1 MFKKYFK
8 YDTKTLDYRPVNF
21 TSGFSVVI
29 STIILVFICGTF
41 YGKHKKIESLTD
53 YEKEMLVINV
63 KANNEFS
70 QSELVDLLKKLNVKF
85 PHIVLAQSKIETGN
99 FRSKIFREN
108 HNLFGMKEA
117 QRRITT
123 AEGTNRNHAYY
134 NHWRESVYD
143 YAFYQCRYLSGIK
156 SEADYFQY
164 LGASYAEDTQYVS
177 KLKNMVDKES
187 LRKLFD

>member
-70 QSELVDLLKKLNVKF
+70 QSELVDLLKKLNV
-85 PHIVLAQSKIETGN
+85 
-99 FRSKIFREN
+99 
-108 HNLFGMKEA
+108 
-117 QRRITT
+117 
-123 AEGTNRNHAYY
+123 NHA
-134 NHWRESVYD
+134 N
-143 YAFYQCRYLSGIK
+143 FLPIK
-156 SEADYFQY
+156 LILISFIMK
-164 LGASYAEDTQYVS
+164 
-177 KLKNMVDKES
+177 KLWD
-187 LRKLFD
+187 L

>member
-63 KANNEFS
+63 TENDGFSESEF
-70 QSELVDLLKKLNVKF
+70 VNVLKMHEIRF
-85 PHIVLAQSKIETGN
+85 PHIVLAQAKLETGN
-99 FRSKIFREN
+99 FKSPIFIEN

-117 QRRITT
+117 LSRYTT
-123 AEGTNRNHAYY
+123 SEGTESNHAYY
-134 NHWRESVYD
+134 RTWRESVYD
-143 YAFYQCRYLSGIK
+143 YGIYQDKYLKNVK
-156 SEADYFQY
+156 SDDEYYAM
-164 LGASYAEDTQYVS
+164 LKSYAEASDYVE
-177 KLKNMVDKES
+177 KLKNMVEKENLKS
-187 LRKLFD
+187 LF

>member
-117 QRRITT
+117 VSRITT
-123 AEGTNRNHAYY
+123 AEGTQFNHAYY
-134 NHWRESVYD
+134 LNWRESVYD
-143 YAFYQCRYLSGIK
+143 YAFYQNRYLTNVRTE
-156 SEADYFQY
+156 SEYYAM
-164 LGASYAEDTQYVS
+164 LSASYAEASNYVEI
-177 KLKNMVDKES
+177 LKSTVEKQNLKS
-187 LRKLFD
+187 LF

>member
-63 KANNEFS
+63 TENDGFSESEFVDVLKFLNERSILYIVSYDGRTGTKIHGNLLPQSLQLQHIELLAGRSS
-70 QSELVDLLKKLNVKF
+70 QATLLGFK
-85 PHIVLAQSKIETGN
+85 S
-99 FRSKIFREN
+99 
-108 HNLFGMKEA
+108 
-117 QRRITT
+117 IT
-123 AEGTNRNHAYY
+123 Y
-134 NHWRESVYD
+134 ESL
-143 YAFYQCRYLSGIK
+143 YLSPQLTNIPI
-156 SEADYFQY
+156 Q
-164 LGASYAEDTQYVS
+164 
-177 KLKNMVDKES
+177 
-187 LRKLFD
+187 